1 MLYLIRNKFLSLAD
15 SIDTKFTCEQ
25 EPRFPPGNHSWSDE
39 SSSSSTSY
47 DPFPDHDGGSSS
59 EPNCLHTRYACSTSL
74 LTTYNVSSWHQ
85 DIHKNH
91 NDPSGYGTHD
101 DCIFCKSCESL
112 CASYRKRKY
121 PSSTSL
127 LLYYST
133 NTHYSLFNHFKS
145 FISFN
150 RIKEHTILYFGI
162 QQ

>member
-1 MLYLIRNKFLSLAD
+1 MLIPLISSLLVSRSLA
-15 SIDTKFTCEQ
+15 SLLETILEA
-25 EPRFPPGNHSWSDE
+25 
-39 SSSSSTSY
+39 TS
-47 DPFPDHDGGSSS
+47 HRLQV
-59 EPNCLHTRYACSTSL
+59 LHTTRSL
-74 LTTYNVSSWHQ
+74 TTTTRTLQSPIIYTLIHFIFNTYNVSSWHQ
-85 DIHKNH
+85 DIHKSH

-121 PSSTSL
+121 PSSTSS

-145 FISFN
+145 LISFN
-150 RIKEHTILYFGI
+150 RIEEHTILYFGI

>member
-1 MLYLIRNKFLSLAD
+1 MLIPLIPSLLVSRSLA
-15 SIDTKFTCEQ
+15 SLLETILEA
-25 EPRFPPGNHSWSDE
+25 
-39 SSSSSTSY
+39 TS
-47 DPFPDHDGGSSS
+47 HRLQV
-59 EPNCLHTRYACSTSL
+59 LHTTRSL
-74 LTTYNVSSWHQ
+74 TTTTRTLQSPIVYTLIHFIFNTYNVSSWHQ